1 MKNNKIFLGGLA
13 LAFAALI
20 SSCSTTSRTVYR
32 DDVYNNRDNGT
43 VYQSPDYYYTD
54 GTDEESIAQSDYYAD
69 EYSDED
75 YVEGGVEDLEY
86 ANRINRFYYNSPGM
100 MYYDPWFDPWYGYS
114 GFGLGWNSG
123 FGWSLGFGWGS
134 PYLGMAWGW
143 GIPYYGYGWGRPY
156 YGYGWG
162 NYWGPNS
169 YYNYWGHPYYG
180 GGYGN
185 AYYGGNY
192 YGNRRVASGRS
203 YSNGYAPRSNSG
215 RVTRDASGRFVNS
228 RAGVSS
234 GRSGTR
240 SSGTVGRTPSSR
252 SGSSRSEG
260 TINRTPS
267 SRSGSSRSEGTIN
280 RTPSSRSGS
289 SRSQG
294 TINRTPSSRSG
305 SSRYSQYKF
314 ILAILF
320 FGLMFL
326 IQSINLCPP
335 FLSDQRQNKRSK
347 LHNEKNLTLPYLSYP
362 RIQLFK
368 LTSPII
374 SRQFLVDL

>member
-75 YVEGGVEDLEY
+75 YVEGGIEDLEY

-134 PYLGMAWGW
+134 PYLGMGWGW
-143 GIPYYGYGWGRPY
+143 GSPYYGYGWGRPY

-162 NYWGPNS
+162 TPLL
-169 YYNYWGHPYYG
+169 
-180 GGYGN
+180 
-185 AYYGGNY
+185 
-192 YGNRRVASGRS
+192 RRWLLREWILW
-203 YSNGYAPRSNSG
+203 RKLL
-215 RVTRDASGRFVNS
+215 RKQTRC
-228 RAGVSS
+228 
-234 GRSGTR
+234 
-240 SSGTVGRTPSSR
+240 
-252 SGSSRSEG
+252 
-260 TINRTPS
+260 IW
-267 SRSGSSRSEGTIN
+267 
-280 RTPSSRSGS
+280 
-289 SRSQG
+289 
-294 TINRTPSSRSG
+294 
-305 SSRYSQYKF
+305 
-314 ILAILF
+314 
-320 FGLMFL
+320 
-326 IQSINLCPP
+326 
-335 FLSDQRQNKRSK
+335 
-347 LHNEKNLTLPYLSYP
+347 
-362 RIQLFK
+362 
-368 LTSPII
+368 
-374 SRQFLVDL
+374 